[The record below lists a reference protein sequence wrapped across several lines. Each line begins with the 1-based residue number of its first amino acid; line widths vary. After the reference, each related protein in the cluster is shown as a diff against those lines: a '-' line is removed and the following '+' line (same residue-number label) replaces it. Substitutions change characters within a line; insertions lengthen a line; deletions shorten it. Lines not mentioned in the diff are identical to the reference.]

1 MAASRLTVT
10 QRDRTYDVRV
20 ERGLLAA
27 LPQVLDAL
35 LPGRPRVL
43 VTDDRVAPL
52 LAGWLGATPVEPVL
66 TVPAG
71 ETFKS
76 RESWGRLTDQLLG
89 LGLGRDGALVAIGGG
104 VIGDLAGFVAAT
116 YLRGIPVVQVPT
128 TLLAMVDASVGGK
141 VGVDTPH
148 GKNLVGAF
156 HPPAAVLIDPVALGT
171 LPARELAAGFAETV
185 KHGLIADAGYFGWI
199 RTHVGA
205 LLARDLDTLAAL
217 VTRSVELKAAVVAR
231 DPLEDGERAILNA
244 GHTIGHAVE
253 QVLGYELR
261 HGECVAIGLVA
272 ECRVAESLAG
282 LDPHITRE
290 VAALLAALGLPVRIP
305 AAATT
310 PALLAAMRVDKKNRA
325 GTIRL
330 ALPRTLGAMDGGPEG
345 WTRAV
350 DEAHLVE
357 AIAASR

>member
-1 MAASRLTVT
+1 MAPFRLSVT
-10 QRDRTYDVRV
+10 QLDRAYDVRV
-20 ERGLLAA
+20 ERGLFGA
-27 LPQVLDAL
+27 LPQAL
-35 LPGRPRVL
+35 NAIVPGRSPVL
-43 VTDDRVAPL
+43 VTDDRVAL
-52 LAGWLGATPVEPVL
+52 LLPQWLGTAPPYPVL

-71 ETFKS
+71 EAFKS
-76 RESWGRLTDQLLG
+76 RDSWSRLTDQLLT
-89 LGLGRDGALVAIGGG
+89 LGIGRDGALVAIGGG
-104 VIGDLAGFVAAT
+104 VIGDLTGFVAAT

-171 LPARELAAGFAETV
+171 LPSRDLAAGLAETV
-185 KHGLIADAGYFGWI
+185 KHGLIVDAGYFGWI

-205 LLARDLDTLAAL
+205 LLARDLDTLGAL
-217 VTRSVELKAAVVAR
+217 VSRSVELKASVVAR
-231 DPLEDGERAILNA
+231 DPLEVGERAILNA

-253 QVLGYELR
+253 HVLGYDLR

-272 ECRVAESLAG
+272 ECRIAEQLVG

-290 VAALLAALGLPVRIP
+290 VAALLASLGLPVRIP

-310 PALLAAMRVDKKNRA
+310 PELLAAMRLDKKNRA
-325 GTIRL
+325 GAIRL
-330 ALPRTLGAMDGGPEG
+330 ALPRTLGAMDQGPEG

-350 DEAHLVE
+350 DEPRLVE